1 MMGTPP
7 THPRPAKVEPGARL
21 HSQPA
26 GAASSAS
33 TASVTPAI
41 LLSKPSSGGAG
52 PSSAAGFESSSY
64 TGPRQGWVFKKG
76 EHGIGYYRD
85 VRASAG
91 VGGAAAVAATR
102 VEHSFL
108 ARQRHGGSKG
118 RSRGTQRCPRCHQKI
133 RRCMCALLAPPRR
146 ATGAGGAY
154 GRGGSDDDDGRAG
167 VSSRAAEARDERED
181 AEVGISHKDADEQ
194 TFIEYVPHTFSAQV
208 FMKHPDPVVE
218 TASLSS
224 LMPPKTTHKLRLCA
238 KTITGG
244 LLTNLQLETINL
256 ACQQHELRLPKSGAR
271 AAFFMGDGPGVGKG
285 RQAAGIIMENY
296 LHGREKALWL
306 SVSGDLVADA
316 RRDIEDIGGGKIACY
331 NLKVRARA
339 SIHLHASA
347 RLPVDPT
354 ATL

>member
-1 MMGTPP
+1 
-7 THPRPAKVEPGARL
+7 
-21 HSQPA
+21 
-26 GAASSAS
+26 
-33 TASVTPAI
+33 
-41 LLSKPSSGGAG
+41 
-52 PSSAAGFESSSY
+52 
-64 TGPRQGWVFKKG
+64 
-76 EHGIGYYRD
+76 
-85 VRASAG
+85 
-91 VGGAAAVAATR
+91 
-102 VEHSFL
+102 
-108 ARQRHGGSKG
+108 
-118 RSRGTQRCPRCHQKI
+118 
-133 RRCMCALLAPPRR
+133 MCALLAPPRR

-154 GRGGSDDDDGRAG
+154 GRGGSDDDDGTAG

-194 TFIEYVPHTFSAQV
+194 TFIEYVPHTFSAQI

-331 NLKVRARA
+331 NLRVRARA

-347 RLPVDPT
+347 CLHVDPT
-354 ATL
+354 ATI